1 MGVDPVDIRN
11 DLRIIGAG
19 VGTLTHLSAN
29 YLSNKVTL
37 HPNVTLSLENL
48 VLTGILRGI
57 GQHLDLLSRSDGG
70 SVRYLNTINYRQACL
85 PFTVFYKQL
94 QSLPPASPAAGV
106 ADPPGLVPRNIAVRF
121 SNGSAMHMAP
131 NGTVYVSSGGGG
143 GSTSTGGSA
152 AAAPPPPAQLC
163 WTTSPS
169 LTAASPRTCMSP
181 YLDMIAYGTYNQILE
196 GAVGANGGYNS
207 YFARS
212 YGVCDNPISMDCL
225 NTMGGD
231 LCLAAALAPF
241 IRSATDVAGPP
252 PQDNTALAVG
262 LGVGLGA
269 ALLVAVALFVVF
281 MRSRARHRQ
290 ESAKATAAI
299 AAANA
304 NAAAANSAAAASRS
318 GSLYPPASSDT
329 TSAALVDM
337 EKGSSRGGGVGL
349 VLSAANGA
357 GSGPPSAATPLG
369 TSGERGL
376 LLDSGGGRVGRGGKR
391 SGVGSGSP
399 GASRYKGDAHSGGSG
414 GARGRAVLNGGGG
427 GGGTSG
433 TGSDDES
440 SGSSRSSSS
449 TSSGVTIEGSTMTV
463 VQRPGDAA
471 HGPSGVGLGEVEV
484 ARFQLLA
491 NAARQQAARGSRNGG
506 GSQGGGG
513 GGSLDVRVLH
523 LLGQGSFG
531 KVYKG
536 IWHGTLVAL
545 KAQVLP
551 ASLSGDARRRHM
563 AVMEAAIS
571 SAINH
576 PAIVQT
582 YCYSFRPIRDTVGQ
596 RLEGKR
602 GRAAKIPEDE
612 PAEEEDMDLG
622 GRGGSGAPRS
632 TDRSGA
638 GEDYGHELLLVLEYC
653 DGGSLRAALDRGVF
667 HRGRPWP
674 WDWRRAIHPNNQQGG
689 AGTGAGAA
697 PGDLAGAFVWRSPA
711 PGAPGGVH
719 TVAAAGGSAAAA
731 AGLGPGAGRPGGA
744 YQQLATAA
752 DGGACV
758 KLLELVGQMKGQ
770 IPPSNTPD
778 AARRAA
784 AAGGGGA
791 QAGGPGGDGTP
802 AAAPASATG
811 SDPYHSKPLP
821 GQGPSA
827 EGSTGAQLELSSL
840 STGAGGGGGGAGTGP
855 RASTLPSSIWPVQEE
870 GGGSDDAVAAPA
882 PAAAVGGVGAGPMP
896 GVGGV
901 GSTLL
906 AVSTT
911 LAGAP
916 TAATSFVS
924 SSFTNPVGAA
934 AANGD
939 NAAAAAAADRMAMM
953 YLLQQAAAAVAAA
966 GDSGDLAASDYARA
980 VADLALA
987 SATGTGAGGGAGGG
1001 GAEDV
1006 MLRRQ
1011 AEEMRRQADEQQRM
1025 RQYAHELQAYQ
1036 REQQH
1041 KAQPHMQVQTLPTS
1055 RRGGG
1060 AAGAIA
1066 AAGAAEAD
1074 PQQHQ
1079 HQQQQ
1084 APASGSD
1091 FRTGSI
1097 GLTGFSDASFLRN
1110 GTAPLSLDSRG
1121 RANGAAGGVA
1131 NANGGGPRAKKSEG
1145 GAPVSVAEDD
1155 TLVAPPPG
1163 ALAAAVLVAQA
1174 AAGGAGPVGGMGGG
1188 AAGNGA
1194 RNRPSAA
1201 GSAMG
1206 SATTG
1211 TGTHTGTG
1219 ASGGRLMAAVGPGSP
1234 ADLAPGAAEVQP
1246 GIRYGLMLALAAD
1259 VASGLLHLHAH
1270 GVVHGDVKASNV
1282 LLKQIVVSPDGW
1294 EAVGRALDTA
1304 LSTNQLPTQP
1314 VSAANS
1320 IANTAAPSIADLQ
1333 AHAQAHAHAHSSML
1347 PAGGSGSVAAADV
1360 LAAERGPR
1368 LGLCAKVSDFGLST
1382 MISAANTD
1390 THISATTAAGSLSHM
1405 SPELL
1410 LCGHVSKAVDVYAYG
1425 VLLFE
1430 LFTGERAWEGMPR
1443 ALLPARVALEGWRP
1457 VFPPHTPRGF
1467 RELAERCWHPDPAK
1481 RPQFEEILTTLR
1493 TLREGWAA
1501 SCGPQP
1507 PAEWSA
1513 VASPQLAFLQQ
1524 LMARRATG
1532 TASSSAAPTPAAGGG
1547 TGRPPLQG
1555 HGSPAPAR
1563 AMTPQP
1569 WMHPCGASS
1578 SSAAAA
1584 QQQRSSSAAAAQQQR
1599 SSSAA
1604 AAQQQRSS
1612 SAAAAQ
1618 QQRSSSAAAAAAQQ

>member
-1 MGVDPVDIRN
+1 MAGRALATPGIERILLKSDISFVLADVPTKIIELHN

-19 VGTLTHLSAN
+19 PGTLTHLAAN
-29 YLSNKVTL
+29 YLSNKVRL

-85 PFTVFYKQL
+85 PFAVFYNQL
-94 QSLPPASPAAGV
+94 QSLPPALAAAGV

-121 SNGSAMHMAP
+121 TNFSSMLMAP
-131 NGTVYVSSGGGG
+131 NGTIYTSNPGNA
-143 GSTSTGGSA
+143 GSTSASASTASSRGNATAGSSSD
-152 AAAPPPPAQLC
+152 AAAPPPAAQLC
-163 WTTSPS
+163 WTTSPTPT
-169 LTAASPRTCMSP
+169 TASARTCMSP
-181 YLDMIAYGTYNQILE
+181 YLDMIAYGTFNQILE
-196 GAVGANGGYNS
+196 GAVGGNGGYNS

-212 YGVCDNPISMDCL
+212 YGVCDNPISMECL

-241 IRSATDVAGPP
+241 IRSATDAAGPP
-252 PQDNTALAVG
+252 ADESATKLAVG

-269 ALLVAVALFVVF
+269 TLLVAVILFVVF
-281 MRSRARHRQ
+281 LRSRARHKQ
-290 ESAKATAAI
+290 EAAKAAAAI

-304 NAAAANSAAAASRS
+304 TAAAAASRN

-329 TSAALVDM
+329 VAAALVDP
-337 EKGSSRGGGVGL
+337 EKAGNRGGAVS
-349 VLSAANGA
+349 VALSAANGT
-357 GSGPPSAATPLG
+357 GSGPPSAAMG
-369 TSGERGL
+369 TSGEGGL
-376 LLDSGGGRVGRGGKR
+376 LVDSAGATGGRGRGGKR
-391 SGVGSGSP
+391 SAVPTGPSQS
-399 GASRYKGDAHSGGSG
+399 KGEARSGSG
-414 GARGRAVLNGGGG
+414 GARSRAVLNGGGA
-427 GGGTSG
+427 TSG

-440 SGSSRSSSS
+440 SGSSSTASSS

-471 HGPSGVGLGEVEV
+471 ALAAAGGPPGVELGEVEV

-491 NAARQQAARGSRNGG
+491 NAARQQAARGSRHGG
-506 GSQGGGG
+506 GCSQAGGPGS

-602 GRAAKIPEDE
+602 GRAAKIPEEE
-612 PAEEEDMDLG
+612 PAELDADDAGLG
-622 GRGGSGAPRS
+622 GRGGSGAQRS
-632 TDRSGA
+632 VDTSGG

-653 DGGSLRAALDRGVF
+653 DGGSLRAALDKGLF

-674 WDWRRAIHPNNQQGG
+674 WDWRRAIHANQAGG
-689 AGTGAGAA
+689 AGAS

-711 PGAPGGVH
+711 PGAPAGLH

-731 AGLGPGAGRPGGA
+731 AGLAPGAGRPGGA
-744 YQQLATAA
+744 YQQLGTAA

-784 AAGGGGA
+784 AAGGA
-791 QAGGPGGDGTP
+791 AAGGPGGDGTP
-802 AAAPASATG
+802 AAAPASASG
-811 SDPYHSKPLP
+811 SDPNRSNALP
-821 GQGPSA
+821 GQGPSI
-827 EGSTGAQLELSSL
+827 EGSTGMQLGMSSL
-840 STGAGGGGGGAGTGP
+840 STGAAGGGAGGGGGAGSGGDGATA
-855 RASTLPSSIWPVQEE
+855 RASNMPSSMWPVQEHGGAAGDGPSLTAAAAAAAAAAD
-870 GGGSDDAVAAPA
+870 GGGDAI
-882 PAAAVGGVGAGPMP
+882 MP
-896 GVGGV
+896 GVGAIPGP
-901 GSTLL
+901 GSTML

-987 SATGTGAGGGAGGG
+987 SATGIGVGGG
-1001 GAEDV
+1001 GGGGTGEDV

-1011 AEEMRRQADEQQRM
+1011 AEEMRRQADEQQRL
-1025 RQYAHELQAYQ
+1025 RQYQHELQAYQ
-1036 REQQH
+1036 REQLQ
-1041 KAQPHMQVQTLPTS
+1041 KAAQQQQQQPQQQQHMQVQVQVLPTS
-1055 RRGGG
+1055 RRGGA
-1060 AAGAIA
+1060 AAGSIA
-1066 AAGAAEAD
+1066 AAGAAEGD
-1074 PQQHQ
+1074 PNHHHHPHNNNLTCMEPHNNDNNNNLNL
-1079 HQQQQ
+1079 HQQG
-1084 APASGSD
+1084 APASGSE

-1110 GTAPLSLDSRG
+1110 GTAPPSQDSKG
-1121 RANGAAGGVA
+1121 GAGAADGV
-1131 NANGGGPRAKKSEG
+1131 PRDRKSAVA
-1145 GAPVSVAEDD
+1145 APGSVVEDD
-1155 TLVAPPPG
+1155 TLVAPPPP
-1163 ALAAAVLVAQA
+1163 AVAAAVVAAQA
-1174 AAGGAGPVGGMGGG
+1174 AAGNAGVGGGT
-1188 AAGNGA
+1188 AA
-1194 RNRPSAA
+1194 RFTRPSAA
-1201 GSAMG
+1201 GSALG

-1219 ASGGRLMAAVGPGSP
+1219 ASGGRVMAGARPGSG
-1234 ADLAPGAAEVQP
+1234 AELGAGAAEVQP
-1246 GIRYGLMLALAAD
+1246 AIRYGLMLTLAAD

-1294 EAVGRALDTA
+1294 EAAGRALDTA
-1304 LSTNQLPTQP
+1304 LSANQLPTQP

-1320 IANTAAPSIADLQ
+1320 IANTAAPSMADLQ
-1333 AHAQAHAHAHSSML
+1333 AHALGRASL
-1347 PAGGSGSVAAADV
+1347 PAGGSGSVAAAEV
-1360 LAAERGPR
+1360 MAAERGPR

-1382 MISAANTD
+1382 MISTANTD
-1390 THISATTAAGSLSHM
+1390 THVSATTAAGSLSHM

-1481 RPQFEEILTTLR
+1481 RPQFEDILATLR
-1493 TLREGWAA
+1493 ALREAWAA
-1501 SCGPQP
+1501 ATAPQP
-1507 PAEWSA
+1507 PAEWSP

-1532 TASSSAAPTPAAGGG
+1532 PTSTSAAPTPAGG
-1547 TGRPPLQG
+1547 THGQPLPPPS
-1555 HGSPAPAR
+1555 HGSPALAR
-1563 AMTPQP
+1563 VIPT
-1569 WMHPCGASS
+1569 
-1578 SSAAAA
+1578 
-1584 QQQRSSSAAAAQQQR
+1584 
-1599 SSSAA
+1599 
-1604 AAQQQRSS
+1604 
-1612 SAAAAQ
+1612 
-1618 QQRSSSAAAAAAQQ
+1618 